1 MSTLLFIKVMYQA
14 QKGKTPPTTTTFFSS
29 FFSYTNLRFPLRRIR
44 LCKKKMAKIGVWLVG
59 KQATYHTA
67 TPAPEPGPVIYSKD
81 ELLHERLK
89 VVRVESIGP
98 ANKPFKNPKLPDR
111 STTLPEPKYGVV
123 EPAHVPPG
131 RVTISQAL
139 NLISQHQTNPKLYST
154 SHIAS
159 EYKLELH
166 NAQQILKYF
175 QVFHM
180 HIPKKMEEKFPH
192 LLTVLKSQMSQMES
206 ERQRK
211 LLDFAKEAKKP
222 SKKEIREKNIEKS

>member
-1 MSTLLFIKVMYQA
+1 MGNLGSALLRPLKNFNIEARAHRELDK
-14 QKGKTPPTTTTFFSS
+14 QKLKSVLAPR
-29 FFSYTNLRFPLRRIR
+29 Y
-44 LCKKKMAKIGVWLVG
+44 
-59 KQATYHTA
+59 KQ
-67 TPAPEPGPVIYSKD
+67 PAVTQGQEEREPGPVIYSKD

>member
-1 MSTLLFIKVMYQA
+1 MGNFGSAVLRPLKNFNIEARAHRELERQKIKSVSAPRYKQPEVT
-14 QKGKTPPTTTTFFSS
+14 QGQEERESDPV
-29 FFSYTNLRFPLRRIR
+29 TN
-44 LCKKKMAKIGVWLVG
+44 
-59 KQATYHTA
+59 
-67 TPAPEPGPVIYSKD
+67 SKD

-89 VVRVESIGP
+89 VVRVESVGP

-111 STTLPEPKYGVV
+111 STSLPEPEYGVV
-123 EPAHVPPG
+123 EPANVPPG

-139 NLISQHQTNPKLYST
+139 NLISQHQTDPKLYSA
-154 SHIAS
+154 SHIAR

-206 ERQRK
+206 ERQRR
-211 LLDFAKEAKKP
+211 LLDFAKEAKNP
-222 SKKEIREKNIEKS
+222 SKKEILEKDIQKS